1 MIQIM
6 KITFRIWLCLVLLI
20 IIGTSVNYLIPMAI
34 NINNDKLACII
45 ISIIVPLATVFVC
58 GVAYYTTIWIIRDIG
73 KALK

>member
-34 NINNDKLACII
+34 DIDNDKLSCII
-45 ISIIVPLATVFVC
+45 ISIIVPLATAFVC
-58 GVAYYTTIWIIRDIG
+58 GVAYYTTISIIRDID